1 MEITEKLLIELQNRL
16 KVGSRR
22 GVHLNAIPARS
33 RYKFDL
39 TRLSHIDENL
49 PKNFINSLLTEQ
61 PLKFK
66 ISWKD
71 NVPDLNSLFEED
83 QAQLVKITKSFE
95 NLINQTAAIESE
107 KGINTFGFGFP
118 LLVRRDQSDKKLTVA
133 PILVW
138 SLRIKRSKEFNTWE
152 ILRNEDD
159 PIYINEV
166 LINHLQNDSKIELE
180 QLSSDLLDDGLID
193 KNELLDICVKIIET
207 INTTTPDDLRETFKE
222 KLENIKSISD
232 KKHYEKLP
240 LTSNNS
246 FIEFGGLFS
255 IFEVQKQNIIHD
267 YGNMLELE
275 GATIDL
281 EDMEEHTFQPISSV
295 ETDPSQQGI
304 LHSLENTRNILIQ
317 GPPGTGK
324 SQSLT
329 AILVNAL
336 ENHKKTIVV
345 CEKRTALEV
354 LHNSLN
360 EKGLNYQCVL
370 IKDIVKDR
378 RSAVDS
384 VRDRIDNS
392 SYRRYRYTN
401 SKENLEGIIDKAKS
415 LIDSINKKHI
425 KLGEKLVGAKN
436 WTRIV
441 GELLSELK
449 GNEEDY
455 DLEIEKGAF
464 KYESTELNKFLEVIR
479 KGQLLYN
486 DYKPN
491 KEFSFINPFKLNGD
505 NPFIIEEQILDD
517 FTSYK
522 TELAS
527 ISKEISEYKT
537 EYSHKRH
544 SQLENQLKSII
555 DIDNNLQP
563 ILSKNKQN
571 EDFYLETK
579 TNGFFY
585 KTISLFSKEKKE
597 TIIDQQEANSL
608 FLQLSSISEN
618 CNDLA
623 SFVIPNS
630 LKEKVNALKE
640 FKIGIET
647 TKNDFDNKIELEFQ
661 NLNLLQEIKEE
672 YDTKKLQSVKDK
684 LNSLERKISLDSW
697 STIPLKFE
705 NETELIKSIQK
716 IIQGKE
722 TYFSNEEDLFSIE
735 FKWFQFYNS
744 VSELEKTIIDQLLE
758 KTNWKKV
765 FLLHYLNSMLVN
777 SANTDLPTNDN
788 DHKELS
794 NSLSNL
800 EQEQLKYIKEYWY
813 SKQIDATRDFDN
825 EHHNLAVENLYNKKA
840 GTKHKRL
847 SLRQIV
853 EFDVDLFTTFFPIIL
868 TTPDVCSNLFKG
880 KNKYFDIV
888 MFDEASQ
895 LKLEDNLP
903 ALLKGKQVIIA
914 GDEHQMPPSN
924 YFSKIFDGSIDDED
938 EFEDESGEK
947 IFENGLLSAESL
959 LEFAEELNFEKKHL
973 DFHYRSRHPYL
984 IDFSNFAF
992 YNQRLKPLPNGF
1004 EYTPIKY
1011 IQVNGTYS
1019 DHTNDVEAE
1028 TVLSIIDNNI
1038 NRLPNGEYPS
1048 VGIATFNIH
1057 QRNLILSKI
1066 NDRRK
1071 FEKYVD
1077 FNEKILELEEGGL
1090 FVKNLENI
1098 QGDERDVIILT
1109 TTYGINKDG
1118 KFAQRFGSI
1127 NHQKGYKLLNVII
1140 TRAKYKVYVCS
1151 SVPEEVFLNYKEH
1164 LSVEGSNNRRAVF
1177 FAYLA
1182 YSKAVSENDNE
1193 LRLSILNALAE
1204 NTTQSSSVDI
1214 LNADLESPFEE
1225 EVYQALTDHF
1235 DESKIIPQLQFA
1247 GFRIDIVYDSKIS
1260 GIPKIAIE
1268 CDGAA
1273 YHSSQEAYLYDK
1285 HRQKILEGHGFV
1297 FHRIWSTNWWRNPT
1311 RETNKL
1317 VKFIKSIEN
1326 SNPSIFEDKS
1336 KTGLAFTDDIKL
1348 VNSEPLK
1355 DTLVIQKEVKET
1367 IDVIAETEVKQTE
1380 LFKDSVKVGS
1390 KVKVK
1395 YLNNGNDIKVQI
1407 VEKEINKSEK
1417 SNGIQK
1423 VNIKKPLAIALLGKS
1438 VGETV
1443 KIGNLDNYVEILE
1456 IVN

>member
-1 MEITEKLLIELQNRL
+1 
-16 KVGSRR
+16 
-22 GVHLNAIPARS
+22 
-33 RYKFDL
+33 
-39 TRLSHIDENL
+39 
-49 PKNFINSLLTEQ
+49 
-61 PLKFK
+61 
-66 ISWKD
+66 
-71 NVPDLNSLFEED
+71 
-83 QAQLVKITKSFE
+83 
-95 NLINQTAAIESE
+95 
-107 KGINTFGFGFP
+107 
-118 LLVRRDQSDKKLTVA
+118 
-133 PILVW
+133 
-138 SLRIKRSKEFNTWE
+138 
-152 ILRNEDD
+152 
-159 PIYINEV
+159 
-166 LINHLQNDSKIELE
+166 
-180 QLSSDLLDDGLID
+180 
-193 KNELLDICVKIIET
+193 
-207 INTTTPDDLRETFKE
+207 
-222 KLENIKSISD
+222 
-232 KKHYEKLP
+232 
-240 LTSNNS
+240 
-246 FIEFGGLFS
+246 
-255 IFEVQKQNIIHD
+255 
-267 YGNMLELE
+267 
-275 GATIDL
+275 
-281 EDMEEHTFQPISSV
+281 
-295 ETDPSQQGI
+295 
-304 LHSLENTRNILIQ
+304 
-317 GPPGTGK
+317 
-324 SQSLT
+324 
-329 AILVNAL
+329 
-336 ENHKKTIVV
+336 
-345 CEKRTALEV
+345 
-354 LHNSLN
+354 
-360 EKGLNYQCVL
+360 
-370 IKDIVKDR
+370 
-378 RSAVDS
+378 
-384 VRDRIDNS
+384 
-392 SYRRYRYTN
+392 
-401 SKENLEGIIDKAKS
+401 
-415 LIDSINKKHI
+415 
-425 KLGEKLVGAKN
+425 
-436 WTRIV
+436 V

-455 DLEIEKGAF
+455 NLEIEKGVF
-464 KYESTELNKFLEVIR
+464 KYESTELNEFLELIR
-479 KGQLLYN
+479 KGHLLYN
-486 DYKPN
+486 DFKPN
-491 KEFSFINPFKLNGD
+491 KELSFLNPSKLIGD

-517 FTSYK
+517 FASYK
-522 TELAS
+522 TQLTS
-527 ISKEISEYKT
+527 ISKEISEYKA
-537 EYSHKRH
+537 EYFHKRH

-563 ILSKNKQN
+563 ILTKNKQN
-571 EDFYLETK
+571 EDFYLEAK

-585 KTISLFSKEKKE
+585 KAISLFSKKRKE
-597 TIIDQQEANSL
+597 TIIDQQKANSL
-608 FLQLSSISEN
+608 YSQLSSKSEN
-618 CNDLA
+618 CNDLN
-623 SFVIPNS
+623 SFVLPNS

-640 FKIGIET
+640 FKIELET
-647 TKNDFDNKIELEFQ
+647 TKSGFKNKIEVEFQ
-661 NLNLLQEIKEE
+661 NLNLLKEIKKE
-672 YDTKKLQSVKDK
+672 YDTPKLQSVKNK
-684 LNSLERKISLDSW
+684 LNSLKEKISLDFW
-697 STIPLKFE
+697 CTVPLKSE
-705 NETELIKSIQK
+705 NESVLIKSIQE
-716 IIQGKE
+716 IIQRKE

-735 FKWFQFYNS
+735 FKWFQFYNGA
-744 VSELEKTIIDQLLE
+744 SELEKLIIDQLLE
-758 KTNWKKV
+758 KENWKKV

-853 EFDVDLFTTFFPIIL
+853 EFDIDLFTTFFPIIL

-984 IDFSNFAF
+984 IDFSNYAF
-992 YNQRLKPLPNGF
+992 YNQRLKPLPNSF

-1028 TVLSIIDNNI
+1028 TVLSILENNI

-1071 FEKYVD
+1071 FEMYAD

-1109 TTYGINKDG
+1109 TTYGFNKDG

-1151 SVPEEVFLNYKEH
+1151 SIPEEVFLNYKEH

-1182 YSKAVSENDNE
+1182 YSKAVSENDSE
-1193 LRLSILNALAE
+1193 QRLSILNALTE
-1204 NTTQSSSVDI
+1204 NSTKSSNIDI

-1225 EVYQALTDHF
+1225 EVYQALTDYF
-1235 DESKIIPQLQFA
+1235 EESNIIPQLQFA
-1247 GFRIDIVYDSKIS
+1247 GFRIDIVYDSKIL

-1285 HRQKILEGHGFV
+1285 HRQNILERHGFV
-1297 FHRIWSTNWWRNPT
+1297 FHRIWSTNWWRNPK
-1311 RETNKL
+1311 REINKL

-1336 KTGLAFTDDIKL
+1336 KTGLAFTDDIKIA
-1348 VNSEPLK
+1348 NGNFQKISPE
-1355 DTLVIQKEVKET
+1355 IQKEVKET
-1367 IDVIAETEVKQTE
+1367 IETISENKVIQTD
-1380 LFKDSVKVGS
+1380 LFKDAVKIGS

-1395 YLNNGNDIKVQI
+1395 YLNNGKDLKVQI
-1407 VEKEINKSEK
+1407 VEEEINKSEK

-1423 VNIKKPLAIALLGKS
+1423 VNNKSPLAVAIIGKG
-1438 VGETV
+1438 VGETAKV
-1443 KIGNLDNYVEILE
+1443 GNLDNYIEILE
-1456 IVN
+1456 IIN